1 MIDLSEARVHLVDPD
16 EFTRFSVAV
25 EGAGDLGEV
34 VRGSGLG
41 RLRPDGEHVVVD
53 PVALR
58 ALAGPAATDEWSR
71 GSQAWWRTPPGRAGW
86 RPMAAS
92 WPTSSDATGQAE
104 PLDGEITEMPH
115 RRSRGRTVAA
125 RPGAATLEA
134 PHGPIGGGGVSP
146 QIPWGGCMAIRDYD
160 RLFIGG
166 DWVAPEGTDTIAV
179 ISPSTEEVIAR
190 VPDGTEA
197 DIDKAVAAAR
207 TAFDHGPWPR
217 MTPAERGAIL
227 SAVAAQITAEM
238 GDMAEIITRE
248 MGSPISFSGM
258 GQVLAPTMIFSYYA
272 DLATSYAFDEVRA
285 GLLNPQ
291 VLVTKEPVGVVGAIA
306 PWNVPLFI
314 AAAKL
319 APSLAAGCTVVYKP
333 APETPFDAF
342 RLAEIFADAGLPK
355 GVLSV
360 VPAGREVSEH
370 LVKHPGVD
378 KISFTGSGVGGKRIG
393 GLCGER
399 LKRCT
404 LELGGKSAA
413 IILDDA
419 DLATTIP
426 TLLPNAIMNNGQ
438 ACIAQTRILAPR
450 ARYAEVVD
458 AVVSGVAAMTVGDPL
473 DPVTEV
479 GPVVAERQRARI
491 EGFLDSG
498 REEGATVALGG
509 GRPSGSDFSK
519 GWYVEPTVFTDV
531 DNKMR
536 IAQEE
541 IFGPVLVVIPYDGD
555 DNAVEIANDSNYGL
569 CGSVWT
575 ADNDRGLGVA
585 RQVRTGTYML
595 NAPVPIDFS
604 TPFGGFKE
612 SGVGREF
619 GPEGLEGFLEMKSI
633 ALPAGYTPET

>member
-1 MIDLSEARVHLVDPD
+1 
-16 EFTRFSVAV
+16 
-25 EGAGDLGEV
+25 
-34 VRGSGLG
+34 
-41 RLRPDGEHVVVD
+41 
-53 PVALR
+53 
-58 ALAGPAATDEWSR
+58 
-71 GSQAWWRTPPGRAGW
+71 
-86 RPMAAS
+86 
-92 WPTSSDATGQAE
+92 
-104 PLDGEITEMPH
+104 
-115 RRSRGRTVAA
+115 
-125 RPGAATLEA
+125 
-134 PHGPIGGGGVSP
+134 
-146 QIPWGGCMAIRDYD
+146 MAIRDYD

-166 DWVAPEGTDTIAV
+166 DWVAPEGTNVIEV
-179 ISPSTEEVIAR
+179 ISPSTEEVVGR

-207 TAFDHGPWPR
+207 TAFDRGPWPR
-217 MTPAERGAIL
+217 MTPTERAGIVAK
-227 SAVAAQITAEM
+227 VAAQIQAEM
-238 GDMAEIITRE
+238 TDLAEIITQE
-248 MGSPISFSGM
+248 MGSPISFSTM
-258 GQVLAPTMIFSYYA
+258 GQVLAPSMVFSYYA
-272 DLATSYAFDEVRA
+272 DLAQTFAFDEVRT

-319 APSLAAGCTVVYKP
+319 APALVAGCTVIYKP

-342 RLAEIFADAGLPK
+342 RLAEIFAEAGLPK

-360 VPAGREVSEH
+360 IPAGREVSEH
-370 LVKHPGVD
+370 LVTHAGVD

-450 ARYAEVVD
+450 ARYDEVVD
-458 AVVSGVAAMTVGDPL
+458 AVVAGVAAMQVGDPM
-473 DPVTEV
+473 DAATEV

-491 EGFLDSG
+491 EGYLDSG
-498 REEGATVALGG
+498 REEGATVAIGG
-509 GRPSGSDFSK
+509 GRPAGLDK
-519 GWYVEPTVFTDV
+519 GWYVEPTVFTGV

-555 DNAVEIANDSNYGL
+555 DQAVDIANDSNYGL

-595 NAPVPIDFS
+595 NAPVPIDFA
-604 TPFGGFKE
+604 TPFGGYKE
-612 SGVGREF
+612 SGLGREF
-619 GPEGLEGFLEMKSI
+619 GPEGLDTFLEKKSI
-633 ALPAGYTPET
+633 ALPAGYTPGD

>member
-1 MIDLSEARVHLVDPD
+1 M
-16 EFTRFSVAV
+16 T
-25 EGAGDLGEV
+25 
-34 VRGSGLG
+34 
-41 RLRPDGEHVVVD
+41 
-53 PVALR
+53 
-58 ALAGPAATDEWSR
+58 
-71 GSQAWWRTPPGRAGW
+71 
-86 RPMAAS
+86 
-92 WPTSSDATGQAE
+92 
-104 PLDGEITEMPH
+104 
-115 RRSRGRTVAA
+115 
-125 RPGAATLEA
+125 
-134 PHGPIGGGGVSP
+134 
-146 QIPWGGCMAIRDYD
+146 IRDYD

-166 DWVAPEGTDTIAV
+166 DWVAPEGTRTIGV
-179 ISPSTEEVIAR
+179 ISPVTEEVVGR
-190 VPDGTEA
+190 VPEGTEA

-207 TAFDHGPWPR
+207 RAFDHGPWPR
-217 MTPAERGAIL
+217 MTPVERGEVL
-227 SAVAAQITAEM
+227 KAVAAQITAEL
-238 GDMAEIITRE
+238 GDMAEIITQE
-248 MGSPISFSGM
+248 MGSPITFSGM
-258 GQVLAPTMIFSYYA
+258 GQVLAPTMIFNYYA
-272 DLATSYAFDEVRA
+272 DLAGTYAFDEVRA
-285 GLLNPQ
+285 GMLNPQ

-319 APSLAAGCTVVYKP
+319 APSLVAGCTVVFKP

-342 RLAEIFADAGLPK
+342 RLAEIFTEAGLPK

-360 VPAGREVSEH
+360 IPAGREVSEH
-370 LVKHPGVD
+370 LVTHEGVD

-413 IILDDA
+413 IILEDA
-419 DLATTIP
+419 DLATTMP
-426 TLLPNAIMNNGQ
+426 QLLPNAIMNNGQ

-450 ARYAEVVD
+450 SRYAEVVD
-458 AVVSGVAAMTVGDPL
+458 AVVSSVSAMKVGDPM
-473 DPVTEV
+473 DPATEV
-479 GPVVAERQRARI
+479 GPVVAERQRTRI
-491 EGFLDSG
+491 EGYLESG

-509 GRPSGSDFSK
+509 GRPSGAEYAK
-519 GWYVEPTVFTDV
+519 GWYVEPTVFSDV

-575 ADNDRGLGVA
+575 GDNDRGLGVA
-585 RQVRTGTYML
+585 RRVRTGTYMM

-619 GPEGLEGFLEMKSI
+619 GPEGLESFLEMKSI
-633 ALPAGYTPET
+633 ALPAGYNPGS

>member
-1 MIDLSEARVHLVDPD
+1 
-16 EFTRFSVAV
+16 
-25 EGAGDLGEV
+25 
-34 VRGSGLG
+34 
-41 RLRPDGEHVVVD
+41 
-53 PVALR
+53 
-58 ALAGPAATDEWSR
+58 
-71 GSQAWWRTPPGRAGW
+71 
-86 RPMAAS
+86 
-92 WPTSSDATGQAE
+92 
-104 PLDGEITEMPH
+104 
-115 RRSRGRTVAA
+115 
-125 RPGAATLEA
+125 
-134 PHGPIGGGGVSP
+134 
-146 QIPWGGCMAIRDYD
+146 MAIRDYD

-166 DWVAPEGTDTIAV
+166 DWVAPEGTDTISV
-179 ISPSTEEVIAR
+179 ISPSTEEVVAR

-207 TAFDHGPWPR
+207 TAFDRGPWPR
-217 MTPAERGAIL
+217 MTPAERGEIL
-227 SAVAAQITAEM
+227 AKVAAQITAEM
-238 GDMAEIITRE
+238 GDMAAIITEE
-248 MGSPISFSGM
+248 MGSPITFATL
-258 GQVLAPTMIFSYYA
+258 GQVLAPTMIFNYYA
-272 DLATSYAFDEVRA
+272 ELAQTFAFDEVRA
-285 GLLNPQ
+285 GMLNPQ

-319 APSLAAGCTVVYKP
+319 APSLLAGCTVVYKP

-342 RLAEIFADAGLPK
+342 RLAEIFTEAGLPK

-360 VPAGREVSEH
+360 IPAGREVSEH

-426 TLLPNAIMNNGQ
+426 TLIPNAIMNNGQ

-450 ARYAEVVD
+450 ARYDEVVD
-458 AVVSGVAAMTVGDPL
+458 ALVAGVAALQVGDPM
-473 DPVTEV
+473 DPATEV
-479 GPVVAERQRARI
+479 GPVVAERQRSRI
-491 EGFLDSG
+491 EGYLDSG
-498 REEGATVALGG
+498 REEGATVAIGG
-509 GRPSGSDFSK
+509 GRPASMSK
-519 GWYVEPTVFTDV
+519 GWYVEPTVFTNV
-531 DNKMR
+531 DNKMK

-555 DNAVEIANDSNYGL
+555 DQAVEIANDSNYGL

-575 ADNDRGLGVA
+575 GDNDRGLGLA

-595 NAPVPIDFS
+595 NSPVPIDFT

-619 GPEGLEGFLEMKSI
+619 GPEGLDSFLEKKSI
-633 ALPAGYTPET
+633 ALPAGFDPGV

>member
-1 MIDLSEARVHLVDPD
+1 M
-16 EFTRFSVAV
+16 T
-25 EGAGDLGEV
+25 
-34 VRGSGLG
+34 
-41 RLRPDGEHVVVD
+41 
-53 PVALR
+53 
-58 ALAGPAATDEWSR
+58 
-71 GSQAWWRTPPGRAGW
+71 
-86 RPMAAS
+86 
-92 WPTSSDATGQAE
+92 
-104 PLDGEITEMPH
+104 
-115 RRSRGRTVAA
+115 
-125 RPGAATLEA
+125 
-134 PHGPIGGGGVSP
+134 
-146 QIPWGGCMAIRDYD
+146 IRDYD
-160 RLFIGG
+160 QLFIGG
-166 DWVAPEGTDTIAV
+166 DWVAPEGTGTIEV
-179 ISPSTEEVIAR
+179 ISPVTEEVVGR

-197 DIDKAVAAAR
+197 DIDKAVAVAR
-207 TAFDHGPWPR
+207 RAFDHGPWPR
-217 MTPAERGAIL
+217 MTPAERGEIL
-227 SAVAAQITAEM
+227 KAVATQITAEM

-248 MGSPISFSGM
+248 MGSPITFSGM
-258 GQVLAPTMIFSYYA
+258 GQVLAPMMIFNYYA
-272 DLATSYAFDEVRA
+272 DLATTYPFDEVRT
-285 GLLNPQ
+285 GMLNPQ

-342 RLAEIFADAGLPK
+342 RLAEIFTEAGLPK

-360 VPAGREVSEH
+360 IPAGREVSEH
-370 LVKHPGVD
+370 LVTHEGVD

-419 DLATTIP
+419 DLAATMP
-426 TLLPNAIMNNGQ
+426 QLLPNAIMNNGQ

-450 ARYAEVVD
+450 SRYGEVVE
-458 AVVSGVAAMTVGDPL
+458 AVVSSVSGLKVGDPM
-473 DPVTEV
+473 DPATDV

-491 EGFLDSG
+491 EGFLESG

-509 GRPSGSDFSK
+509 GRPSGVDYAK
-519 GWYVEPTVFTDV
+519 GWYVEPTVFSDV

-575 ADNDRGLGVA
+575 GDNDRGLGVA
-585 RQVRTGTYML
+585 RRVRTGTYML

-619 GPEGLEGFLEMKSI
+619 GPEGLESFLEMKSI
-633 ALPAGYTPET
+633 ALPAGYTPGA

>member
-1 MIDLSEARVHLVDPD
+1 
-16 EFTRFSVAV
+16 
-25 EGAGDLGEV
+25 
-34 VRGSGLG
+34 
-41 RLRPDGEHVVVD
+41 
-53 PVALR
+53 
-58 ALAGPAATDEWSR
+58 
-71 GSQAWWRTPPGRAGW
+71 
-86 RPMAAS
+86 
-92 WPTSSDATGQAE
+92 
-104 PLDGEITEMPH
+104 
-115 RRSRGRTVAA
+115 
-125 RPGAATLEA
+125 
-134 PHGPIGGGGVSP
+134 
-146 QIPWGGCMAIRDYD
+146 MAIRDYD

-166 DWVAPEGTDTIAV
+166 DWVAPEGTDTIGI
-179 ISPSTEEVIAR
+179 ISPVSEEVIAR

-207 TAFDHGPWPR
+207 IAFDRGPWPR
-217 MTPAERGAIL
+217 MAPAERGEIL
-227 SAVAAQITAEM
+227 RQAAAQITAEM

-248 MGSPISFSGM
+248 MGAPITFSNL
-258 GQVLAPTMIFSYYA
+258 GQVFAPTMIFNYYA
-272 DLATSYAFDEVRA
+272 DLAGTFAFDEVRD
-285 GLLNPQ
+285 GLLNPK

-333 APETPFDAF
+333 APETPLDAF
-342 RLAEIFADAGLPK
+342 RLAEIFEACGLPK

-370 LVKHPGVD
+370 LVTHPGVD

-458 AVVSGVAAMTVGDPL
+458 AVVSGVSAMKVGDPM
-473 DPVTEV
+473 DPATEV
-479 GPVVAERQRARI
+479 GPVVAERQRTRI
-491 EGFLDSG
+491 EGYLDSG
-498 REEGATVALGG
+498 REEGATVAIGG
-509 GRPSGSDFSK
+509 GRPNGSDFAK
-519 GWYVEPTVFTDV
+519 GWYVEPTVFSDV
-531 DNKMR
+531 DNKMK

-575 ADNDRGLGVA
+575 NDNDRGLGVA

-595 NAPVPIDFS
+595 NTFAPIDFA

-619 GPEGLEGFLEMKSI
+619 GPEGLGSFLEMKSI
-633 ALPAGYTPET
+633 GLPADYTPRTGP

>member
-1 MIDLSEARVHLVDPD
+1 
-16 EFTRFSVAV
+16 
-25 EGAGDLGEV
+25 
-34 VRGSGLG
+34 
-41 RLRPDGEHVVVD
+41 
-53 PVALR
+53 
-58 ALAGPAATDEWSR
+58 
-71 GSQAWWRTPPGRAGW
+71 
-86 RPMAAS
+86 
-92 WPTSSDATGQAE
+92 
-104 PLDGEITEMPH
+104 
-115 RRSRGRTVAA
+115 
-125 RPGAATLEA
+125 
-134 PHGPIGGGGVSP
+134 
-146 QIPWGGCMAIRDYD
+146 MAIRDYD
-160 RLFIGG
+160 RLYIGG
-166 DWVAPEGTDTIAV
+166 DWVAPEGTDTIGV
-179 ISPSTEEVIAR
+179 ISPVSEEVIAH

-207 TAFDHGPWPR
+207 IAFDRGPWPR
-217 MTPAERGAIL
+217 MAPAERGEIL
-227 SAVAAQITAEM
+227 RNVAAQIMAETA
-238 GDMAEIITRE
+238 DLAEIITRE
-248 MGSPISFSGM
+248 MGAPITFSNL
-258 GQVLAPTMIFSYYA
+258 GQVMAPMMIFNYYA
-272 DLATSYAFDEVRA
+272 DLAGTFAFDEVRD
-285 GLLNPQ
+285 GLLNPK

-333 APETPFDAF
+333 APETPLDAF
-342 RLAEIFADAGLPK
+342 RLAEIFEECGLPK

-370 LVKHPGVD
+370 LVTHPGVD

-458 AVVSGVAAMTVGDPL
+458 AVVSGVSAMKVGDPM
-473 DPVTEV
+473 DPATEV
-479 GPVVAERQRARI
+479 GPVVAERQRTRI
-491 EGFLDSG
+491 EGYLDSG
-498 REEGATVALGG
+498 REEGATVAIGG
-509 GRPSGSDFSK
+509 GRPGGSDFAK
-519 GWYVEPTVFTDV
+519 GWYVEPTVFSDV
-531 DNKMR
+531 DNKMK

-575 ADNDRGLGVA
+575 NDNDRGLGIA

-595 NAPVPIDFS
+595 NTFAPIDFA

-619 GPEGLEGFLEMKSI
+619 GPEGLESFLEKKSI
-633 ALPAGYTPET
+633 GLPADYTPGTGS